1 MYDGYFYTL
10 HFERH
15 LPLYISFWDTPHS
28 IMISKYSEKNPDNPG
43 SFSKGKEKHLPHGTG
58 DAITSR

>member
-1 MYDGYFYTL
+1 
-10 HFERH
+10 
-15 LPLYISFWDTPHS
+15 
-28 IMISKYSEKNPDNPG
+28 MISKYSEKIPDNPG